1 MFSSVLAEL
10 GVGLLARVLT
20 KRKSDKKKVVVRE
33 VRMCVL
39 GLDNAGK
46 TTILKSIANEE
57 I

>member
-1 MFSSVLAEL
+1 MFSNFGKQLDYLA
-10 GVGLLARVLT
+10 GLFSA
-20 KRKSDKKKVVVRE
+20 KKKNDEKPRE

-46 TTILKSIANEE
+46 TTILRALSREE